1 MIIGAPGYA
10 ETRQFEIQ
18 AEAPASGAT
27 SDVSLESLRT
37 MMKALMTERFG
48 LAVHTENRPVD
59 TFVLTSVKPMS

>member
-1 MIIGAPGYA
+1 
-10 ETRQFEIQ
+10 
-18 AEAPASGAT
+18 
-27 SDVSLESLRT
+27 